1 MTRGADIIAVIIL
14 IALAIAVIVYLLH
27 WLYRRSSKEVSFVRT
42 GMFGEK
48 VIISGGAFVL
58 PIIHNIT
65 QVGMRTLCII
75 IKRGGEKSLIT
86 SDRMRA
92 ELISE
97 FYVRVAPDKKAVSI
111 AAQTLGNRTLNPE
124 HLKELVQGRFV
135 DALGVVAARMT
146 LDEIQENRGQYVKEV
161 TKIAEESI
169 GHTGLELETVSL
181 TGLDQA
187 PIEMFNPSNTF
198 DSQGLTRLTE
208 QIESRRKKRNDI
220 QQETKVQIH
229 NKDLETIQK
238 ELEIEKNKEFSRF
251 KQERE
256 ISNQKANERAE
267 TIKQKAEK
275 EREAEEAE
283 IRAEEEIEKAKIS
296 QGQVIE
302 VEKRLTETRLIEEI
316 EKRRREQNELEQ
328 NASLDIR
335 QKNLDTEIK
344 ILDLDKQSEYARLEK
359 QRLVD
364 IKKAQERAEILR
376 EQAER
381 QRDAEEAQI
390 ISEEQIK
397 NAKISQQKN
406 VDAYRITAEKE
417 TRLLDIE
424 KAKRLKIEE
433 YQKELE
439 VIDKSKSVLKSK
451 AEEEAARAKA
461 VEAEEKANSTRY
473 IEKAQGIK
481 QVEVISAAS
490 KAEQDKYE
498 TLAAKLRYEIDA
510 AGKKALNTAE
520 NLRSDASR
528 RSALRLKLAD
538 KIESIIRESV
548 KPMANIGDIKI
559 LDVSGL
565 PGFSGGNPEGGNAVG
580 SSGGKGDSTG
590 RGGNLADSVVN
601 SALRYRAHQPFLDSL
616 LKEIGMSPGEISN
629 IRNIL
634 GDYDNPKKD
643 FHMNFDKDPTKPT
656 KEIRSVKKS
665 K

>member
-48 VIISGGAFVL
+48 VVISGGAFVL

-65 QVGMRTLCII
+65 QVGMRTLSLT
-75 IKRGGEKSLIT
+75 IKRSGDKSLIT
-86 SDRMRA
+86 KDRMRA
-92 ELISE
+92 ELVTE
-97 FYVRVAPDKKAVSI
+97 FYTKVPPDKKAVST
-111 AAQTLGNRTLNPE
+111 AAQTLGNRTLDPE
-124 HLKELVQGRFV
+124 HLREVVQGRFA
-135 DALGVVAARMT
+135 DALGEVAANMT
-146 LDEIQENRGQYVKEV
+146 LDEIQENRGQFVKEV
-161 TKIAEESI
+161 TKIADESI
-169 GHTGLELETVSL
+169 GHTGLALETVSL
-181 TGLDQA
+181 ISLDQT
-187 PIEMFNPSNTF
+187 PIEQFNPANTF
-198 DSQGLTRLTE
+198 DSQGLTQLTE
-208 QIESRRKKRNDI
+208 QIEARKKKRNDI
-220 QQETKVQIH
+220 TQDTKISIE
-229 NKDLETIQK
+229 NKNLETIQK
-238 ELEIEKNKEFSRF
+238 ELEIKKNEEFSRY

-256 ISNQKANERAE
+256 IAIQKANERTE
-267 TIKQKAEK
+267 TIKQKAER

-283 IRAEEEIEKAKIS
+283 IRSQEEIEVAKIS
-296 QGQVIE
+296 QNQVIE
-302 VEKRLTETRLIEEI
+302 VERRLTETRLIEEI

-328 NASLDIR
+328 NATLDIR
-335 QKNLDTEIK
+335 QKNLDTEVK
-344 ILDLDKQSEYARLEK
+344 ILNLDKESEYARLEK

-364 IKKAQERAEILR
+364 IKKAQERAEIIR
-376 EQAER
+376 EQSER

-406 VDAYRITAEKE
+406 VDAYRIAAEKE

-433 YQKELE
+433 HQKELE

-451 AEEEAARAKA
+451 AEEESARAKA

-490 KAEQDKYE
+490 KAEQDKYV

-559 LDVSGL
+559 IDVNGL
-565 PGFSGGNPEGGNAVG
+565 PGFSGGNPDGGNAVG
-580 SSGGKGDSTG
+580 SSGGKGDNTG
-590 RGGNLADSVVN
+590 RSGNLADSVVN

-616 LKEIGMSPGEISN
+616 LKEIGMNPGEISN

-643 FHMNFDKDPTKPT
+643 FHMNFDKDPTK
-656 KEIRSVKKS
+656 SVPSRKNPKK
-665 K
+665 

>member
-1 MTRGADIIAVIIL
+1 MTRGADIIAAIIL
-14 IALAIAVIVYLLH
+14 LALAIAIIVYLLH

-42 GMFGEK
+42 GMLGEK
-48 VIISGGAFVL
+48 VVISGGAFVL

-65 QVGMRTLCII
+65 QVGMRTLSIT
-75 IKRGGEKSLIT
+75 IKRDGDKSLIT
-86 SDRMRA
+86 KDRMRA
-92 ELISE
+92 ELVTE
-97 FYVRVAPDKKAVSI
+97 FFTKVPPEQKAVAT
-111 AAQTLGNRTLNPE
+111 AAQTLGNRTLDPE
-124 HLKELVQGRFV
+124 HLREVVQGRFA
-135 DALGVVAARMT
+135 DALGEVAAKMT
-146 LDEIQENRGQYVKEV
+146 LDEIQENRGQFVKEV
-161 TKIAEESI
+161 TKIANESI
-169 GHTGLELETVSL
+169 GHTGLALETVSIIS
-181 TGLDQA
+181 LDQT
-187 PIEMFNPSNTF
+187 PIEQFNPANTF
-198 DSQGLTRLTE
+198 DSQGLTQLTE
-208 QIESRRKKRNDI
+208 QIEARKKKRNDI
-220 QQETKVQIH
+220 TQDTKISIE
-229 NKDLETIQK
+229 NKNLETIQK
-238 ELEIEKNKEFSRF
+238 ELEIKKNEEFSRY

-256 ISNQKANERAE
+256 IAIQKANERTE
-267 TIKQKAEK
+267 TIKQRAER

-283 IRAEEEIEKAKIS
+283 IRSQEEIEVAKIS
-296 QGQVIE
+296 QNQVIE
-302 VEKRLTETRLIEEI
+302 VERRLTETRLIEEI

-328 NASLDIR
+328 NATLDIR

-364 IKKAQERAEILR
+364 IKKAQERAEIIR
-376 EQAER
+376 EQSER

-406 VDAYRITAEKE
+406 VDAYRIAAEKE

-433 YQKELE
+433 HQKELE

-481 QVEVISAAS
+481 QVDVISAAS
-490 KAEQDKYE
+490 KAEQDKYA
-498 TLAAKLRYEIDA
+498 TLATKLRYEIDA

-559 LDVSGL
+559 VDVNGL
-565 PGFSGGNPEGGNAVG
+565 PGFSGGNSDGGNAVG

-590 RGGNLADSVVN
+590 RSGNLADSVVN

-616 LKEIGMSPGEISN
+616 LKEIGMNPGEISN

-643 FHMNFDKDPTKPT
+643 FHMNFDKDPTK
-656 KEIRSVKKS
+656 SVPSRKNPKK
-665 K
+665 

>member
-48 VIISGGAFVL
+48 VVISGGAFVL

-65 QVGMRTLCII
+65 QVGMRTLSLT
-75 IKRGGEKSLIT
+75 IKRAGDKSLIT
-86 SDRMRA
+86 KDRMRA
-92 ELISE
+92 ELITE
-97 FYVRVAPDKKAVSI
+97 FFTKVPPDKKAVST
-111 AAQTLGNRTLNPE
+111 AAQTLGNRTLDPE
-124 HLKELVQGRFV
+124 HLREVVQGRFA
-135 DALGVVAARMT
+135 DALGEVAAKMT
-146 LDEIQENRGQYVKEV
+146 LDEIQENRGQFVKEV
-161 TKIAEESI
+161 TKIADESI
-169 GHTGLELETVSL
+169 GHTGLALETVSL
-181 TGLDQA
+181 ISLDQT
-187 PIEMFNPSNTF
+187 PIELFNPANTF
-198 DSQGLTRLTE
+198 DSQGLTQLTE
-208 QIESRRKKRNDI
+208 QIEARKKKRNDI
-220 QQETKVQIH
+220 TQDTKISIE
-229 NKDLETIQK
+229 NKNLETIQK
-238 ELEIEKNKEFSRF
+238 ELEIKKNEEFSRY

-256 ISNQKANERAE
+256 IAIQKANERTE
-267 TIKQKAEK
+267 TIKQRAVR

-283 IRAEEEIEKAKIS
+283 IRSQEEIEVAKIS
-296 QGQVIE
+296 QNQVIE

-328 NASLDIR
+328 NATLDIR

-364 IKKAQERAEILR
+364 IKKAQERAEIIR
-376 EQAER
+376 EQSER

-406 VDAYRITAEKE
+406 VDAYRIAAEKE

-433 YQKELE
+433 HQKELE

-451 AEEEAARAKA
+451 AEEESARAKA

-490 KAEQDKYE
+490 KAEQDKYV

-559 LDVSGL
+559 IDVNGL
-565 PGFSGGNPEGGNAVG
+565 PGFSGGNPDGGNAVG
-580 SSGGKGDSTG
+580 SSGGKGDSIG
-590 RGGNLADSVVN
+590 RSGNLADSVVN

-616 LKEIGMSPGEISN
+616 LNEIGMNPGEISN

-643 FHMNFDKDPTKPT
+643 FHMNFDKDPTK
-656 KEIRSVKKS
+656 SVPSRKNPKK
-665 K
+665 

>member
-1 MTRGADIIAVIIL
+1 MAKGADVIAVIIL

-48 VIISGGAFVL
+48 VIINGGAFVL

-65 QVGMRTLCII
+65 QVGMRTLSLT
-75 IKRGGEKSLIT
+75 IKRAADKSLIT
-86 SDRMRA
+86 KDRMRA
-92 ELISE
+92 ELVTE
-97 FYVRVAPDKKAVSI
+97 FFTKVPPDRKAVST
-111 AAQTLGNRTLNPE
+111 AAQTLGNRTLDPE
-124 HLKELVQGRFV
+124 HLREVVQGRFA
-135 DALGVVAARMT
+135 DALGEVAAKMT
-146 LDEIQENRGQYVKEV
+146 LDEIQENRGQFVKEV
-161 TKIAEESI
+161 TRIADESI
-169 GHTGLELETVSL
+169 GHTGLALETVSIIS
-181 TGLDQA
+181 LDQT
-187 PIEMFNPSNTF
+187 PIEQFNPANTF
-198 DSQGLTRLTE
+198 DSEGLTQLTE
-208 QIESRRKKRNDI
+208 QIEARKKKRNDI
-220 QQETKVQIH
+220 TQDTKISIE
-229 NKDLETIQK
+229 NKNLETIQK
-238 ELEIEKNKEFSRF
+238 ELEIKKNEEFSRY

-256 ISNQKANERAE
+256 IAIQKSNERTE
-267 TIKQKAEK
+267 TIKQRSER

-283 IRAEEEIEKAKIS
+283 IRNQEEIEVAKIS
-296 QGQVIE
+296 QNQVIE

-316 EKRRREQNELEQ
+316 EKRRKEQNELEQ
-328 NASLDIR
+328 NAALAIR
-335 QKNLDTEIK
+335 EKNLDTEVK
-344 ILDLDKQSEYARLEK
+344 ILNLDKESEYARLEK

-364 IKKAQERAEILR
+364 IKKAQERSEIIK

-381 QRDAEEAQI
+381 QRDSEEAQI

-424 KAKRLKIEE
+424 KAKRLKLEE
-433 YQKELE
+433 HQKELE

-451 AEEEAARAKA
+451 AEEESARAKA

-481 QVEVISAAS
+481 QVDVISAAS
-490 KAEQDKYE
+490 KAEQDKFA

-559 LDVSGL
+559 VDVNGL
-565 PGFSGGNPEGGNAVG
+565 PGFSGGNPDGGNAVG
-580 SSGGKGDSTG
+580 SGSSKNDNSG

-616 LKEIGMSPGEISN
+616 LKEIGMNPGEISN

-634 GDYDNPKKD
+634 GDYDDSK
-643 FHMNFDKDPTKPT
+643 KDPTKT
-656 KEIRSVKKS
+656 VTQRKKPN

>member
-48 VIISGGAFVL
+48 VVISGGAFVL

-65 QVGMRTLCII
+65 QVGMRTLSLT
-75 IKRGGEKSLIT
+75 IKRSGDKSLIT
-86 SDRMRA
+86 KDRMRA
-92 ELISE
+92 ELVTE
-97 FYVRVAPDKKAVSI
+97 FYTKVPPDKKAVST
-111 AAQTLGNRTLNPE
+111 AAQTLGNRTLDPE
-124 HLKELVQGRFV
+124 HLREVVQGRFA
-135 DALGVVAARMT
+135 DALGEVAAKMT
-146 LDEIQENRGQYVKEV
+146 LDEIQENRGQFVKEV
-161 TKIAEESI
+161 TKIADESI
-169 GHTGLELETVSL
+169 GHTGLALETVSL
-181 TGLDQA
+181 ISLDQT
-187 PIEMFNPSNTF
+187 PIEQFNPANTF
-198 DSQGLTRLTE
+198 DSQGLTQLTE
-208 QIESRRKKRNDI
+208 QIEARKKKRNDI
-220 QQETKVQIH
+220 TQDTKISIE
-229 NKDLETIQK
+229 NKNLETIQK
-238 ELEIEKNKEFSRF
+238 ELEIKKNEEFSRF

-256 ISNQKANERAE
+256 IAIQKANERTE
-267 TIKQKAEK
+267 TIKQNAER

-283 IRAEEEIEKAKIS
+283 IRSQEEIEVAKIS

-328 NASLDIR
+328 NAALDIR
-335 QKNLDTEIK
+335 QKNLDTEVK
-344 ILDLDKQSEYARLEK
+344 ILNLDKESEYARLEK

-364 IKKAQERAEILR
+364 IKKAQERAEIIK

-381 QRDAEEAQI
+381 QRDSEEAQI

-406 VDAYRITAEKE
+406 VDAYRISAEKE
-417 TRLLDIE
+417 TRLLEIE
-424 KAKRLKIEE
+424 KAKRLKLEE
-433 YQKELE
+433 HQKELE
-439 VIDKSKSVLKSK
+439 IIDKSKAVLKSK
-451 AEEEAARAKA
+451 AEEEATRAKA
-461 VEAEEKANSTRY
+461 IEAEEKANSTRY

-481 QVEVISAAS
+481 QVDVISAAS
-490 KAEQDKYE
+490 KAEQDKYS

-538 KIESIIRESV
+538 KIESIIRASV

-559 LDVSGL
+559 VDVNGL
-565 PGFSGGNPEGGNAVG
+565 PGFSGGKPDGGNAVG

-590 RGGNLADSVVN
+590 RSGNLADSVVN

-616 LKEIGMSPGEISN
+616 LKEIGMKPGEISN

-643 FHMNFDKDPTKPT
+643 FHMNFDKDPTK
-656 KEIRSVKKS
+656 SVPSRKNPKK
-665 K
+665 

>member
-48 VIISGGAFVL
+48 VVISGGAFVL

-65 QVGMRTLCII
+65 QVGMRTLSLT
-75 IKRGGEKSLIT
+75 IKRAGDKSLIT
-86 SDRMRA
+86 KDRMRA
-92 ELISE
+92 ELITE
-97 FYVRVAPDKKAVSI
+97 FFTKVPPDKKAVST
-111 AAQTLGNRTLNPE
+111 AAQTLGNRTLDPE
-124 HLKELVQGRFV
+124 HLREVVQGRFA
-135 DALGVVAARMT
+135 DALGEVAAKMT
-146 LDEIQENRGQYVKEV
+146 LDEIQENRGQFVKEV
-161 TKIAEESI
+161 TKIADESI
-169 GHTGLELETVSL
+169 GHTGLALETVSL
-181 TGLDQA
+181 ISLDQT
-187 PIEMFNPSNTF
+187 PIELFNPANTF
-198 DSQGLTRLTE
+198 DSQGLTQLTE
-208 QIESRRKKRNDI
+208 QIEARKKKRNDI
-220 QQETKVQIH
+220 TQDTKISIE
-229 NKDLETIQK
+229 NKNLETIQK
-238 ELEIEKNKEFSRF
+238 ELEIKKNEEFSRY

-256 ISNQKANERAE
+256 IAIQKANERTE
-267 TIKQKAEK
+267 TIKQRAER

-283 IRAEEEIEKAKIS
+283 IRSQEEIEVAKIS
-296 QGQVIE
+296 QNQVIE
-302 VEKRLTETRLIEEI
+302 VERRLTETRLIEEI

-328 NASLDIR
+328 NATLDIR

-364 IKKAQERAEILR
+364 IKKAQERAEIIR
-376 EQAER
+376 EQSER

-406 VDAYRITAEKE
+406 VDAYRIAAEKE

-433 YQKELE
+433 HQKELE

-451 AEEEAARAKA
+451 AEEESARAKA

-490 KAEQDKYE
+490 KAEQDKYV

-559 LDVSGL
+559 IDVNGL
-565 PGFSGGNPEGGNAVG
+565 PGFSGGNPDGGNAVG
-580 SSGGKGDSTG
+580 SSGGKGDNTG
-590 RGGNLADSVVN
+590 RSGNLADSVVN

-616 LKEIGMSPGEISN
+616 LKEIGMNPGEISN

-643 FHMNFDKDPTKPT
+643 YHMNFDKDPTK
-656 KEIRSVKKS
+656 SVASKKNPR

>member
-48 VIISGGAFVL
+48 VVISGGAFVL

-65 QVGMRTLCII
+65 QVGMRTLSLT
-75 IKRGGEKSLIT
+75 IKRAGDKSLIT
-86 SDRMRA
+86 KDRMRA
-92 ELISE
+92 ELVTE
-97 FYVRVAPDKKAVSI
+97 FFTKVPPDKKAVST
-111 AAQTLGNRTLNPE
+111 AAQTLGNRTLDPE
-124 HLKELVQGRFV
+124 HLREVVQGRFA
-135 DALGVVAARMT
+135 DALGEVSAKMT
-146 LDEIQENRGQYVKEV
+146 LDEIQENRGQFVKEV
-161 TKIAEESI
+161 TKIADESI
-169 GHTGLELETVSL
+169 GHTGLALETVSL
-181 TGLDQA
+181 ISLDQT
-187 PIEMFNPSNTF
+187 PIEQFNPANTF
-198 DSQGLTRLTE
+198 DSQGLTQLTE
-208 QIESRRKKRNDI
+208 QIEARKKKRNDI
-220 QQETKVQIH
+220 TQDTKISIE
-229 NKDLETIQK
+229 NKNLETIQK
-238 ELEIEKNKEFSRF
+238 ELEIKKNEEFSRY

-256 ISNQKANERAE
+256 IAIQKANERTE
-267 TIKQKAEK
+267 TIKQKAER

-283 IRAEEEIEKAKIS
+283 IRSQEEIEVAKIS
-296 QGQVIE
+296 QNQVIE
-302 VEKRLTETRLIEEI
+302 VERRLTETRLIEEI

-328 NASLDIR
+328 NATLDIR
-335 QKNLDTEIK
+335 QKNLDTEVK
-344 ILDLDKQSEYARLEK
+344 ILNLDKESEYARLEK

-364 IKKAQERAEILR
+364 IKKAQERAEIIK
-376 EQAER
+376 EQSER

-406 VDAYRITAEKE
+406 VDAYRISAEKE

-424 KAKRLKIEE
+424 KAKRLKLEE
-433 YQKELE
+433 HQKELE
-439 VIDKSKSVLKSK
+439 IIDKSKAVLKSK
-451 AEEEAARAKA
+451 AEEETTRAKA

-481 QVEVISAAS
+481 QVDVISAAS
-490 KAEQDKYE
+490 KAEQDKFA

-559 LDVSGL
+559 VDVNGL
-565 PGFSGGNPEGGNAVG
+565 PGFSGGNPDGGNAVG

-590 RGGNLADSVVN
+590 RSGNLADSVVN

-616 LKEIGMSPGEISN
+616 LKEIGMNPGEISN

-643 FHMNFDKDPTKPT
+643 FHMNFDKDPTK
-656 KEIRSVKKS
+656 SVPSRKNPKK
-665 K
+665 

>member
-14 IALAIAVIVYLLH
+14 IALAIAIIVYLLH

-48 VIISGGAFVL
+48 VVISGGAFVL

-65 QVGMRTLCII
+65 QVGMRTLSLT
-75 IKRGGEKSLIT
+75 IKRSGDKSLIT
-86 SDRMRA
+86 KDRMRA
-92 ELISE
+92 ELVTE
-97 FYVRVAPDKKAVSI
+97 FYTKVPPEKKSVST
-111 AAQTLGNRTLNPE
+111 AAQTLGNRTLDPE
-124 HLKELVQGRFV
+124 HLREVVQGRFA
-135 DALGVVAARMT
+135 DALGEVAANMT
-146 LDEIQENRGQYVKEV
+146 LDEIQENRGQFVKEV
-161 TKIAEESI
+161 TKIADESI
-169 GHTGLELETVSL
+169 GHTGLALETVSMIS
-181 TGLDQA
+181 LDQT
-187 PIEMFNPSNTF
+187 PIEQFNPANTF
-198 DSQGLTRLTE
+198 DSQGLTQLTE
-208 QIESRRKKRNDI
+208 QIEARKKKRNDI
-220 QQETKVQIH
+220 TQDT
-229 NKDLETIQK
+229 
-238 ELEIEKNKEFSRF
+238 
-251 KQERE
+251 
-256 ISNQKANERAE
+256 
-267 TIKQKAEK
+267 
-275 EREAEEAE
+275 
-283 IRAEEEIEKAKIS
+283 KIS
-296 QGQVIE
+296 IENKNLENQVIE

-328 NASLDIR
+328 NAALDIR
-335 QKNLDTEIK
+335 QKNLDTEVK
-344 ILDLDKQSEYARLEK
+344 ILNLDKESEYARLEK

-364 IKKAQERAEILR
+364 IKKAQERAEIIK

-424 KAKRLKIEE
+424 KAKRLRIEE
-433 YQKELE
+433 HQKELE

-451 AEEEAARAKA
+451 AEEESARAKA

-490 KAEQDKYE
+490 KAEQDKYS

-559 LDVSGL
+559 VDVNGL
-565 PGFSGGNPEGGNAVG
+565 PGFSGGISDGGNAAG
-580 SSGGKGDSTG
+580 SGGGKDDNTG
-590 RGGNLADSVVN
+590 RSGNLADSVVN

-616 LKEIGMSPGEISN
+616 LKEIGMNPGEISN

-634 GDYDNPKKD
+634 GDYDDPKKD
-643 FHMNFDKDPTKPT
+643 FHMNFDKDPTK
-656 KEIRSVKKS
+656 SVTSKKNPN

>member
-1 MTRGADIIAVIIL
+1 MTKGADIIAVIIL

-42 GMFGEK
+42 GMLGEK
-48 VIISGGAFVL
+48 VVISGGAFVL

-65 QVGMRTLCII
+65 QVGMRTLSLT
-75 IKRGGEKSLIT
+75 IKRAGDKSLIT
-86 SDRMRA
+86 KDRMRA
-92 ELISE
+92 ELVTE
-97 FYVRVAPDKKAVSI
+97 FFTKVPPDKKAVST
-111 AAQTLGNRTLNPE
+111 AAQTLGNRTLDPE
-124 HLKELVQGRFV
+124 HLREVVQGRFA
-135 DALGVVAARMT
+135 DALGEVAARMS
-146 LDEIQENRGQYVKEV
+146 LDEIQENRGQFAKEV
-161 TKIAEESI
+161 TKIADESI
-169 GHTGLELETVSL
+169 GHTGLALETVSIIS
-181 TGLDQA
+181 LDQT
-187 PIEMFNPSNTF
+187 PIEQFNPANTF
-198 DSQGLTRLTE
+198 DSQGLTQLTE
-208 QIESRRKKRNDI
+208 QIEARKKKRNDI
-220 QQETKVQIH
+220 TQDTKISIE
-229 NKDLETIQK
+229 NKNLETIQK
-238 ELEIEKNKEFSRF
+238 ELEIKKNEEFSRY

-256 ISNQKANERAE
+256 IAIQKANERTE
-267 TIKQKAEK
+267 TIKQRAEK
-275 EREAEEAE
+275 EREAEQAE
-283 IRAEEEIEKAKIS
+283 IRSQEEIEVAKIS
-296 QGQVIE
+296 QNQVIE

-335 QKNLDTEIK
+335 QKNLDTEVK
-344 ILDLDKQSEYARLEK
+344 ILNLDKESEYARLEK

-364 IKKAQERAEILR
+364 IKKAQERSEIIK

-406 VDAYRITAEKE
+406 VDAFRITAEKE

-424 KAKRLKIEE
+424 KIKRLRIEE
-433 YQKELE
+433 HQRELE

-451 AEEEAARAKA
+451 AEEESARAKA
-461 VEAEEKANSTRY
+461 VEAEERANSTRY

-481 QVEVISAAS
+481 KVEIISAAS

-559 LDVSGL
+559 VDVNGL
-565 PGFSGGNPEGGNAVG
+565 PGFSGGISDGGNTVG
-580 SSGGKGDSTG
+580 SSGGKDDSTG
-590 RGGNLADSVVN
+590 RSGNLADSVVN

-616 LKEIGMSPGEISN
+616 LKEIGMNPGEISN

-643 FHMNFDKDPTKPT
+643 FHMNFDKDPTK
-656 KEIRSVKKS
+656 SVPSRKNPKK
-665 K
+665 

>member
-48 VIISGGAFVL
+48 VVISGGAFVL

-65 QVGMRTLCII
+65 QVGMRTLSLT
-75 IKRGGEKSLIT
+75 IKRAGDKSLIT
-86 SDRMRA
+86 KDRMRA
-92 ELISE
+92 ELVTE
-97 FYVRVAPDKKAVSI
+97 FFTKVPPDKKAVST
-111 AAQTLGNRTLNPE
+111 AAQTLGNRTLDPE
-124 HLKELVQGRFV
+124 HLREVVQGRFA
-135 DALGVVAARMT
+135 DALGEVSAKMT
-146 LDEIQENRGQYVKEV
+146 LDEIQENRGQFVKEV
-161 TKIAEESI
+161 TKIADESI
-169 GHTGLELETVSL
+169 GHTGLALETVSL
-181 TGLDQA
+181 ISLDQT
-187 PIEMFNPSNTF
+187 PIEQFNPANTF
-198 DSQGLTRLTE
+198 DSQGLTQLTE
-208 QIESRRKKRNDI
+208 QIEARKKKRNDI
-220 QQETKVQIH
+220 TQDTKISIE
-229 NKDLETIQK
+229 NKNLETVQK
-238 ELEIEKNKEFSRF
+238 ELEIKKNEEFSRY

-256 ISNQKANERAE
+256 IAIQKANERTE
-267 TIKQKAEK
+267 TIKQKAER

-283 IRAEEEIEKAKIS
+283 IRSQEEIEVAKIS
-296 QGQVIE
+296 QNQVIE
-302 VEKRLTETRLIEEI
+302 VERRLTETRLIEEI

-328 NASLDIR
+328 NATLDIR
-335 QKNLDTEIK
+335 QKNLDTEVK
-344 ILDLDKQSEYARLEK
+344 ILNLDKESEYARLEK

-364 IKKAQERAEILR
+364 IKKAQERAEIIK
-376 EQAER
+376 EQSER

-406 VDAYRITAEKE
+406 VDAYRISAEKE

-424 KAKRLKIEE
+424 KAKRLKLEE
-433 YQKELE
+433 HQKELE
-439 VIDKSKSVLKSK
+439 IIDKSKAVLKSK
-451 AEEEAARAKA
+451 AEEETTRAKA

-481 QVEVISAAS
+481 QVDVISAAS
-490 KAEQDKYE
+490 KAEQDKFA
-498 TLAAKLRYEIDA
+498 TFAAKLRYEIDA

-559 LDVSGL
+559 VDVNGL
-565 PGFSGGNPEGGNAVG
+565 PGFSGGNPDGGNAVG

-590 RGGNLADSVVN
+590 RSGNLADSVVN

-616 LKEIGMSPGEISN
+616 LKEIGMNPGEISN

-643 FHMNFDKDPTKPT
+643 FHMNFDKDPTK
-656 KEIRSVKKS
+656 SVPSRKNPKK
-665 K
+665 